1 VTLWGYYLILM
12 HSWGGG
18 ILTLILG
25 CIALQ
30 GLIASQLAA
39 YVYCGLVWRKR
50 SGRPE
55 RVIVIAVTSLLVA
68 PVDPFGNE
76 LVFGSTVVALH
87 LVSLLCMIRLIK
99 QPDKTDS
106 VNAISFIYWVP
117 LIIGISCIPW
127 YVEQTRYMI
136 S

>member
-12 HSWGGG
+12 HSWDGGV
-18 ILTLILG
+18 LTLILG
-25 CIALQ
+25 SIALQ
-30 GLIASQLAA
+30 GLIACQIAA
-39 YVYCGLVWRKR
+39 YVHCGLVWRKR

-55 RVIVIAVTSLLVA
+55 RLIVLAVTSLLVA

-87 LVSLLCMIRLIK
+87 LISLFCMIRLIR
-99 QPDKTDS
+99 QPDKLES
-106 VNAISFIYWVP
+106 VKAIPLLYWVP
-117 LIIGISCIPW
+117 IIIGIVCIPW
-127 YVEQTRYMI
+127 YVDQTRYMI